1 MRFNKLAKELEFSV
15 GELAD
20 KVSSLIP
27 NANAGTDVSAAQKEQ
42 IIALLNQTN
51 DTEVSDLF
59 LAGSADPILAI
70 LLERIEQEQQLE
82 TPEQIVDEM
91 IARYLEN
98 PEDMPSDADYKE
110 AIITYVALVKK
121 RHSRRQQQSSKLR
134 SLLRKHAHAH
144 SQTEPL
150 ALETFYA
157 DVSAT
162 DAPNDKLNGS
172 KRSPKL
178 AAAGT

>member
-1 MRFNKLAKELEFSV
+1 MRFNKLAKELDLSV

-27 NANAGTDVSAAQKEQ
+27 NANAGTDVSDSQKEQ
-42 IIALLNQTN
+42 IIALLTQAN
-51 DTEVSDLF
+51 DTEASDLLF
-59 LAGSADPILAI
+59 AGSADPILAI

-110 AIITYVALVKK
+110 AIITYVSLVKK

-134 SLLRKHAHAH
+134 SLLRKHAQTH

-150 ALETFYA
+150 ALETFYTNA
-157 DVSAT
+157 PAT
-162 DAPNDKLNGS
+162 DTPNSKLGS
-172 KRSPKL
+172 SKPAPKL
-178 AAAGT
+178 AASGA